1 MKILGKKF
9 RSPQHF
15 HSIGWL
21 AGLPHLIDVQNEK
34 FEGLPDSSSKDCSPR
49 TPELKGNAGNILEM
63 GLLKKNIDE

>member
-1 MKILGKKF
+1 
-9 RSPQHF
+9 
-15 HSIGWL
+15 L